1 MIEAPKIVGDGPIV
15 MVDDS
20 ESDAYLARKCYEKS
34 SLTNEFVWL
43 QDGEE
48 LIELLD
54 GVKAGHSP
62 MPALVLLDI
71 NMPHINGFE
80 LLAKIR
86 SVPEFEVI
94 PIITMLTNSNDP
106 ADIQKSKDLGADGYY
121 TKPSEISDFV
131 NFYNS
136 LSD

>member
-1 MIEAPKIVGDGPIV
+1 